1 MAGPRMWEAGSF
13 QPYPVAAPGN
23 WWDAS
28 LNRVAAAYR
37 DPENGECASAWA
49 HDAVVSV
56 VWADHA
62 VRRMFERH
70 IRIDQVVDALKRTRN
85 IQYREHAWPWFHW
98 VHTGINGVKVYVN
111 FEGVTPIDPNIFV
124 YKISTVVDEGENLNT

>member
-1 MAGPRMWEAGSF
+1 MAGPRMWSAGSF
-13 QPYPVAAPGN
+13 QPFPISAACN

-37 DPENGECASAWA
+37 DPENGECATAWA
-49 HDAVVSV
+49 HAGVSV
-56 VWADHA
+56 VWAEHA
-62 VRRMFERH
+62 VQRMFERQ
-70 IRIDQVVDALKRTRN
+70 IRIDQVVDSFIRTQHT
-85 IQYREHAWPWFHW
+85 QYRAHAWPWFHW

-111 FEGVTPIDPNIFV
+111 FEGESPIDPNIFV